1 MWPLRLN
8 VLLGSLVVA
17 VGFRF
22 IWGDLPLALTLAVA
36 LIVAGL
42 LVWRSRTIAE
52 VWAWSTLL
60 LGIECLA
67 WPFATMAQVRMASA
81 ELSDQQMGLIL
92 TAVIWGLPS
101 GIFWLTF
108 SYGLFKK
115 WRHAD
120 DPEKFG

>member
-1 MWPLRLN
+1 MWSFRLN
-8 VLLGSLVVA
+8 VLLGCLVVA

-22 IWGDLPLALTLAVA
+22 IWGELPLAVTLAVA
-36 LIVAGL
+36 AIVAGL
-42 LVWRSRTIAE
+42 LVWRARTIPE

-60 LGIECLA
+60 LGVECLA
-67 WPFATMAQVRMASA
+67 WPMATMVQVRMEAA
-81 ELSDQQMGLIL
+81 EPSDQQMGLIL
-92 TAVIWGLPS
+92 TAVLWGLPS

-120 DPEKFG
+120 KPG